1 MIGSWLGKFVGF
13 IGGYNFNKHSYCEHA
28 NVLSNSYPYCA
39 LAQSILII
47 TPHVRLR
54 IGGAADAATTAY
66 GGVVR
71 FLRETCMFVLVSN
84 HPGHRSVAW
93 PSPPIR
99 KRQERCYPEYSASG
113 SRGAIPSTPQAEG
126 GVLSQVLRKRQSGCY
141 PKYSASGRRGAI
153 ILKIKC
159 HFITGTSAK
168 SAHDNLVHPIHL

>member
-1 MIGSWLGKFVGF
+1 MCACAI
-13 IGGYNFNKHSYCEHA
+13 YFN
-28 NVLSNSYPYCA
+28 NYPSCA
-39 LAQSILII
+39 LAHRRGSRCRDNGIRRGGSFFKRNM
-47 TPHVRLR
+47 HVCFSEQPPRPSLSRLAFPSYPQ
-54 IGGAADAATTAY
+54 AA
-66 GGVVR
+66 GGVLSR
-71 FLRETCMFVLVSN
+71 VL
-84 HPGHRSVAW
+84 
-93 PSPPIR
+93 R